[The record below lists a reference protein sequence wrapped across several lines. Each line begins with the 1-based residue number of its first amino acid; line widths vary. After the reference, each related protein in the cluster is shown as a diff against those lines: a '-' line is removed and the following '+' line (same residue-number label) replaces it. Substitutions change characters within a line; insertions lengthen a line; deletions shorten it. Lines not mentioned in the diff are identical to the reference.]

1 MVGTKYL
8 VAVTLA
14 CIAIILAPGPS
25 VMFVLARAIAWG
37 RWTAYLTAIG
47 NALGMFT
54 LSVVVALGLGPI
66 FQRYPVVL
74 LLVQSLGGFYLIY
87 LGIQALRHRREHVD
101 QMLTVNESKPSTPR
115 IVREGFMVGV
125 LNPKGL
131 IFFAAVF
138 PQFIDPNGGPV
149 TIQLLIFGVIFGVL
163 CVLLDG
169 TWGLIV
175 GSSRDWFANSDR
187 RLLTLRVIGGLVMI
201 TLGVLVLMP
210 LGWSLLFP
218 S

>member
-54 LSVVVALGLGPI
+54 LSVVVAIGLGPI
-66 FQRYPVVL
+66 FQRYPLVL
-74 LLVQSLGGFYLIY
+74 LLAQALGGLYLIY
-87 LGIQALRHRREHVD
+87 LGVQALRHRRAHVD
-101 QMLTVNESKPSTPR
+101 AMLTVDEAKPSPAR
-115 IVREGFMVGV
+115 IIREGFMVGV

-131 IFFAAVF
+131 VFFAAVF
-138 PQFIDPNGGPV
+138 PQFIDPDGGPV
-149 TIQLLIFGVIFGVL
+149 TIQLLIFGAIFAVL
-163 CVLLDG
+163 CILLDG

-175 GSSRDWFANSDR
+175 GSSRDWFVNSDG
-187 RLLTLRVIGGLVMI
+187 RLLTLRIIGGLVMI
-201 TLGVLVLMP
+201 TLGVLVLIP